1 MLFFVG
7 QGETIITVSHY
18 QFVAEYSIYLPKYSK
33 KPSEEIEFTLCDG
46 GTTQIFC
53 LKIMIIMCV
62 TLCVYILPYSLT

>member
-33 KPSEEIEFTLCDG
+33 KKPSEEIEFTLCG
-46 GTTQIFC
+46 GTTQIFF

>member
-18 QFVAEYSIYLPKYSK
+18 QFVAENSIYLPKYSK
-33 KPSEEIEFTLCDG
+33 KPSEEIEFTLCG
-46 GTTQIFC
+46 GITQIFF

-62 TLCVYILPYSLT
+62 TLYVYILPYSLT